1 MEEMSPEEYDSQML
15 SMIQKQNSSQLMK
28 DNVISSNTEFMNLDN
43 LPDIIQ
49 KLSTRLCKPEDIL
62 INRGT
67 ESDCIYFLSK
77 GIIEIYIDDP
87 R

>member
-1 MEEMSPEEYDSQML
+1 
-15 SMIQKQNSSQLMK
+15 MK
-28 DNVISSNTEFMNLDN
+28 ENVISSNTEFMNLEN

-62 INRGT
+62 INRAT